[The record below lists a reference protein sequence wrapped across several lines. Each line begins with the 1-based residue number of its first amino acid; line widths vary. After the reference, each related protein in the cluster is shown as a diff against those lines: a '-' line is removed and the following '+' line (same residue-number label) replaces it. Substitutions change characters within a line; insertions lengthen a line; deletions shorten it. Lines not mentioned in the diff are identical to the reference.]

1 MKGRQI
7 SFVLSALCAHTP
19 RAKHSILIRWVQRLQ
34 QTRESDSHWTCLI
47 ALSKAVQRLS
57 GKSKTDP
64 YISNFVELS
73 QPERD
78 RKGQEDSEGKIL
90 CTAGDN
96 SPRTHCALPGDLQ
109 GWP

>member
-34 QTRESDSHWTCLI
+34 QTGESDSHWTCLI
-47 ALSKAVQRLS
+47 ALSKAVQSLT

-64 YISNFVELS
+64 YISNFGEPS
-73 QPERD
+73 QPEHD
-78 RKGQEDSEGKIL
+78 RKGLEVGE
-90 CTAGDN
+90 
-96 SPRTHCALPGDLQ
+96 
-109 GWP
+109 

>member
-19 RAKHSILIRWVQRLQ
+19 GAKHSILIRWVQRLW

-78 RKGQEDSEGKIL
+78 RKGREDGEEKL
-90 CTAGDN
+90 CAVGDS
-96 SPRTHCALPGDLQ
+96 SPETHYPLPGHLQ
-109 GWP
+109 CWP

>member
-7 SFVLSALCAHTP
+7 SFVLSALCAHTS
-19 RAKHSILIRWVQRLQ
+19 RAKRSILIRWVQRLQ

-78 RKGQEDSEGKIL
+78 RKRQEDGEQKIP
-90 CTAGDN
+90 CTGGDN
-96 SPRTHCALPGDLQ
+96 SPKTHSALPGHLQ
-109 GWP
+109 CWP